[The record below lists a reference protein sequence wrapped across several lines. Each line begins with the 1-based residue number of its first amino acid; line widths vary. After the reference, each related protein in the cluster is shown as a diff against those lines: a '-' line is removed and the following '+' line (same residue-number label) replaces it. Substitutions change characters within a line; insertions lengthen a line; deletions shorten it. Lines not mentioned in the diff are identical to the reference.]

1 MYRIAWTWLIAV
13 VVLCTAMPHGMAAY
27 NYLCTPLPAPIVVE
41 RGAPLPDQLS
51 PHARQHAGAM
61 RDAFSERV
69 EVIQF
74 ATTDVLILKYEIG
87 KQSTHLIIV
96 KLDGR
101 EHNFYM

>member
-1 MYRIAWTWLIAV
+1 
-13 VVLCTAMPHGMAAY
+13 
-27 NYLCTPLPAPIVVE
+27 
-41 RGAPLPDQLS
+41 
-51 PHARQHAGAM
+51 M